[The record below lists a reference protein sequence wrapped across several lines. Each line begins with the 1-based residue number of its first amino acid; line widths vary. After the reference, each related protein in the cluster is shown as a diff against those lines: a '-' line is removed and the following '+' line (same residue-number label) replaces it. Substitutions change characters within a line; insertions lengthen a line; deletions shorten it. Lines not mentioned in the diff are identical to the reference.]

1 MPKLPDTQLVILNAA
16 ASRDSHAVLPL
27 PKSLKVN
34 KGTATRVLK
43 ALLANGLIEEQPTT
57 LRAGVWRQDQAGQR
71 YMLTITDTGMA
82 ALEGG
87 PAPAIKKQSAT
98 HTKNNTQAQH
108 VAAQGKPANESV
120 ASKRPGGKLAT
131 ILELL
136 QRAKGAPLIDLE
148 KATGWQS
155 HSVRAALTGLRKR
168 EVVIQREK
176 QNGVTRY
183 RVATA

>member
-1 MPKLPDTQLVILNAA
+1 MRKLTDTQLVILTAA
-16 ASRDSHAVLPL
+16 VRRDSHAVLPL

-71 YMLTITDTGMA
+71 YMLTITNTGMA
-82 ALEGG
+82 GLEGG
-87 PAPAIKKQSAT
+87 PAPAIKKQPAT
-98 HTKNNTQAQH
+98 HAKNNTQAQH
-108 VAAQGKPANESV
+108 VAAQDKPANEDV

-136 QRAKGAPLIDLE
+136 QRSKGAPLADLE

-168 EVVIQREK
+168 DILILRET

-183 RVATA
+183 RVAAA